1 MKIKAKTKKV
11 VKKTTKRNPD
21 SKEDL
26 MKELLKIQERQKS
39 LDQEKKVLKKDKGW
53 VVVYSDKD
61 TSIGFGVDVDENKA
75 LLKAKK
81 DAKER
86 GPVSSRKS
94 NVIMKIGVL

>member
-1 MKIKAKTKKV
+1 MTAKKIIKKPR
-11 VKKTTKRNPD
+11 KNTSD

-26 MKELLKIQERQKS
+26 TKELKRIKEKQKT
-39 LDQEKKVLKKDKGW
+39 LGQEKKQLNKDKGW

-61 TSIGFGVDVDENKA
+61 TSIGFGVDADEDKA
-75 LLKAKK
+75 LIKAKK

-94 NVIMKIGVL
+94 NVIMKIGML

>member
-1 MKIKAKTKKV
+1 MTAKKITKKPR
-11 VKKTTKRNPD
+11 KNTSD

-26 MKELLKIQERQKS
+26 IKLLNKYKEKQKT
-39 LDQEKKVLKKDKGW
+39 LDQEKKQLNKDKGW

-61 TSIGFGVDVDENKA
+61 TSIGFGVDADENKA
-75 LLKAKK
+75 LVKAKK

-94 NVIMKIGVL
+94 NVIMKIGIA